1 MKIYNLMTCEN
12 FIKCFGKDWIAA
24 WIGLLIIAV
33 IIMLG
38 KKWLG
43 EEEIIGYSYNWLFSI
58 LGAIIYILMV
68 SFTGSAKWSLL
79 VGVIATLL
87 AGFGAGS
94 MFGGTD

>member
-12 FIKCFGKDWIAA
+12 FTKCFGKDWIAA
-24 WIGLLIIAV
+24 WVGLLIIAI

-68 SFTGSAKWSLL
+68 SFTGSPKWSLL

-87 AGFGAGS
+87 SGFGAGS